1 MEACRP
7 AETDGE
13 RMPKVTIV
21 DVARAAGVSKSTVS
35 LVLQGSPRTRPET
48 AEKVQTAIRRL
59 GYVYNRGAANLRSAH
74 SNVVG
79 MVIND
84 LANPFFAEL
93 AVGIESVFHAS
104 GLVSLIAHTAESP
117 NRQADVLKAMREQ
130 AVCGLIICPARRT
143 DASALSGFAR
153 VGTPVVL
160 AMRRIPGSR
169 LSSVVPDNTRG
180 AAEAVRHLSSL
191 GYRRIAFVGGHDD
204 MSAQRDR
211 REGYADALAAAGAPV
226 DPALIVESAP
236 TRDGGIAAIGA
247 VLALDDPADA
257 ALCFNDVVAFGAV
270 LGLRRH
276 GREAGRDFGI
286 VGFDDVREAGEH
298 VPALTTVAVDSAG
311 IGARAAQAALRMIES
326 GRISA
331 EEQTTNVHLVVRE
344 SCGARTRGV
353 RRNVA

>member
-1 MEACRP
+1 MRK
-7 AETDGE
+7 T
-13 RMPKVTIV
+13 TII

-35 LVLQGSPRTRPET
+35 LVLQGSPNVRPET
-48 AEKVQTAIRRL
+48 TEKVQAAIHRL
-59 GYVYNRGAANLRSAH
+59 GYVYNRGAANLRAART
-74 SNVVG
+74 NVVG

-93 AVGIESVFHAS
+93 AVGIESVFRAS

-130 AVCGLIICPARRT
+130 AVCGLIICPARGT
-143 DASALSGFAR
+143 DASTLSDFVR
-153 VGTPVVL
+153 TEIPVVL
-160 AMRRIPGSR
+160 AMRRISGSR
-169 LSSVVPDNTRG
+169 LASVVPDNARG

-191 GYRRIAFVGGHDD
+191 GYRRIAFIGGHDD

-211 REGYADALAAAGAPV
+211 RGGYADALTAAGAPV

-247 VLALDDPADA
+247 VLGLDDPADA
-257 ALCFNDVVAFGAV
+257 ALCFNDVVAFGAI
-270 LGLRRH
+270 LGLRHR
-276 GREAGRDFGI
+276 GREAGRDFGV
-286 VGFDDVREAGEH
+286 VGFDDVREAGDH

-326 GRISA
+326 GRTSA
-331 EEQTTNVHLVVRE
+331 VEQTTSVHLVVRE
-344 SCGARTRGV
+344 SCGARTRRI
-353 RRNVA
+353 RRHVA

>member
-1 MEACRP
+1 MRKA
-7 AETDGE
+7 
-13 RMPKVTIV
+13 TII

-35 LVLQGSPRTRPET
+35 LVLQGSPRIRSATT
-48 AEKVQTAIRRL
+48 KKVRAAIHRL
-59 GYVYNRGAANLRSAH
+59 GYVYNRGAANLRSART
-74 SNVVG
+74 NVVG

-93 AVGIESVFHAS
+93 AVGIESVFRAS

-130 AVCGLIICPARRT
+130 AVCGLIVCPARGT
-143 DASALSGFAR
+143 DASALSDFIRAD
-153 VGTPVVL
+153 TPVVL

-169 LSSVVPDNTRG
+169 LASVIPNNARG
-180 AAEAVRHLSSL
+180 AAEAVRHLLDL
-191 GYRRIAFVGGHDD
+191 GYRRIAFVGGHGD

-211 REGYADALAAAGAPV
+211 REGYAEALATAGMPV

-247 VLALDDPADA
+247 VLALDEPADA
-257 ALCFNDVVAFGAV
+257 ALCFNDVVAFGAM
-270 LGLRRH
+270 LGLRQK
-276 GREAGRDFGI
+276 GREAGRDFGVI
-286 VGFDDVREAGEH
+286 GFDDVREAGDH

-326 GRISA
+326 GRMSA
-331 EEQTTNVHLVVRE
+331 EEQTTSVHLVVRE
-344 SCGARTRGV
+344 SCGARTRRI
-353 RRNVA
+353 RRDVA

>member
-1 MEACRP
+1 MRKA
-7 AETDGE
+7 
-13 RMPKVTIV
+13 TII

-35 LVLQGSPRTRPET
+35 LVLQGSPRIRSATT
-48 AEKVQTAIRRL
+48 KKVRAAIHRL
-59 GYVYNRGAANLRSAH
+59 GYVYNRGAANLRSAR

-93 AVGIESVFHAS
+93 AVGIESVFRAS

-130 AVCGLIICPARRT
+130 AVCGLIVCPARGT
-143 DASALSGFAR
+143 DASALSDFIRAD
-153 VGTPVVL
+153 TPVVL

-169 LSSVVPDNTRG
+169 LASVIPDNVRG
-180 AAEAVRHLSSL
+180 AAEAVRHLLDL

-211 REGYADALAAAGAPV
+211 HEGYAEALATAGMPV
-226 DPALIVESAP
+226 DPVLIVESAP

-247 VLALDDPADA
+247 VLALDEPADA
-257 ALCFNDVVAFGAV
+257 ALCFNDVVAFGAM
-270 LGLRRH
+270 LGLRQK
-276 GREAGRDFGI
+276 GREAGRDFGV

-326 GRISA
+326 GRMSA
-331 EEQTTNVHLVVRE
+331 VEQTTSVHLVVRE
-344 SCGARTRGV
+344 SCGARTRGI
-353 RRNVA
+353 RRDVA

>member
-1 MEACRP
+1 M
-7 AETDGE
+7 AEH
-13 RMPKVTIV
+13 RRKATII
-21 DVARAAGVSKSTVS
+21 DVASAASVSKSTVS
-35 LVLQGSPRTRPET
+35 LVLQGSPRVRPAT
-48 AEKVQTAIRRL
+48 TGKVQAAIHRL
-59 GYVYNRGAANLRSAH
+59 GYVYNRGAANLRSAR

-93 AVGIESVFHAS
+93 AVGIESVFRAS

-130 AVCGLIICPARRT
+130 AVCGLIICPARGT

-153 VGTPVVL
+153 AGTPVVL
-160 AMRRIPGSR
+160 AMRHIPGSR
-169 LSSVVPDNTRG
+169 LASVVPDNARG
-180 AAEAVRHLSSL
+180 AAEAVRHLQSL
-191 GYRRIAFVGGHDD
+191 GHRRIAFVGGHDD

-211 REGYADALAAAGAPV
+211 FRGYANALTQAAMPV

-257 ALCFNDVVAFGAV
+257 ALCFNDVVAFGAMH
-270 LGLRRH
+270 GLRHH

-286 VGFDDVREAGEH
+286 VGFDDVREAADH
-298 VPALTTVAVDSAG
+298 VPSLTTVAVDSAG
-311 IGARAAQAALRMIES
+311 IGARAAQAALRMVES
-326 GRISA
+326 GRISV
-331 EEQTTNVHLVVRE
+331 EEQTTSVHLVVRE
-344 SCGARTRGV
+344 SCGARARGIG
-353 RRNVA
+353 RQVA

>member
-1 MEACRP
+1 MRKA
-7 AETDGE
+7 
-13 RMPKVTIV
+13 TII
-21 DVARAAGVSKSTVS
+21 DVARTAGVSKSTVS
-35 LVLQGSPRTRPET
+35 LVLQGSPRVRPET
-48 AEKVQTAIRRL
+48 TEKVQAAIHRL
-59 GYVYNRGAANLRSAH
+59 GYVYNRGAANLRSART
-74 SNVVG
+74 NVVG

-93 AVGIESVFHAS
+93 AVGIESVFRTS
-104 GLVSLIAHTAESP
+104 GLLSLIAHTAESP

-130 AVCGLIICPARRT
+130 AVCGLIICPARGT
-143 DASALSGFAR
+143 DASALSDFSRAD
-153 VGTPVVL
+153 TPVVL

-169 LSSVVPDNTRG
+169 LASVIPDNARG
-180 AAEAVRHLSSL
+180 ATMAVRHLLDL
-191 GYRRIAFVGGHDD
+191 GYRRIAFVGGHGD

-211 REGYADALAAAGAPV
+211 REGYAEALATAGTPV

-270 LGLRRH
+270 LGLRHH

-286 VGFDDVREAGEH
+286 IGFDDIREAGEH
-298 VPALTTVAVDSAG
+298 VPALTTIAVDSAG

-331 EEQTTNVHLVVRE
+331 EEQTTSVHLVVRE
-344 SCGARTRGV
+344 SCGARTHGIGRQG
-353 RRNVA
+353 A

>member
-1 MEACRP
+1 MRKA
-7 AETDGE
+7 
-13 RMPKVTIV
+13 TII

-35 LVLQGSPRTRPET
+35 LVLQGSPRIRSATT
-48 AEKVQTAIRRL
+48 KKVRAAIHRL
-59 GYVYNRGAANLRSAH
+59 GYVYNRGAANLRSART
-74 SNVVG
+74 NVVG

-93 AVGIESVFHAS
+93 AVGIESVFRAS
-104 GLVSLIAHTAESP
+104 GLVSLIAHTAENP

-130 AVCGLIICPARRT
+130 AVCGLIVCPARGT
-143 DASALSGFAR
+143 DASALSDFIRAD
-153 VGTPVVL
+153 TPVVL

-169 LSSVVPDNTRG
+169 LASVIPDNARG
-180 AAEAVRHLSSL
+180 AAEAVRHFLDL

-211 REGYADALAAAGAPV
+211 REGYAEALATAGMPV

-247 VLALDDPADA
+247 VLDLHDPADA
-257 ALCFNDVVAFGAV
+257 ALCFNDVVAFGAM
-270 LGLRRH
+270 LGLRH
-276 GREAGRDFGI
+276 KGREAGRDFGVI
-286 VGFDDVREAGEH
+286 GFDDVREAGDH

-326 GRISA
+326 GRMSA
-331 EEQTTNVHLVVRE
+331 EEQTTSVHLVVRE
-344 SCGARTRGV
+344 SCAARTRGI
-353 RRNVA
+353 RRDVA

>member
-1 MEACRP
+1 MR
-7 AETDGE
+7 
-13 RMPKVTIV
+13 KVTIV
-21 DVARAAGVSKSTVS
+21 DVARAADVSKSTVS
-35 LVLQGSPRTRPET
+35 LVLQGSPSIRPET
-48 AEKVQTAIRRL
+48 AEKVQAAIHRL
-59 GYVYNRGAANLRSAH
+59 GYVYNRGAANLRSART
-74 SNVVG
+74 NVVG

-93 AVGIESVFHAS
+93 AVGIESVFRAS

-130 AVCGLIICPARRT
+130 AVCGLIVCPARGT
-143 DASALSGFAR
+143 DASALADFVRAD
-153 VGTPVVL
+153 TPVVL

-169 LSSVVPDNTRG
+169 LASVAPDNARG
-180 AAEAVRHLSSL
+180 GAEAVRHLLNL
-191 GYRRIAFVGGHDD
+191 GYRRVAFVGGHDD

-211 REGYADALAAAGAPV
+211 RRGYAEALASAGVPM

-257 ALCFNDVVAFGAV
+257 ALCFNDVVAFGAM
-270 LGLRRH
+270 LGLRRQ
-276 GREAGRDFGI
+276 GLEAGREFGV
-286 VGFDDVREAGEH
+286 VGFDDVREAGDH

-326 GRISA
+326 GRTSA
-331 EEQTTNVHLVVRE
+331 EEQITSVHLVVRE
-344 SCGARTRGV
+344 SCGAHTRGI
-353 RRNVA
+353 RRDVA

>member
-1 MEACRP
+1 MRKA
-7 AETDGE
+7 
-13 RMPKVTIV
+13 TII

-35 LVLQGSPRTRPET
+35 LVLQGSPRIRSATT
-48 AEKVQTAIRRL
+48 KKVQAAIHRL
-59 GYVYNRGAANLRSAH
+59 GYVYNRGAANLRSART
-74 SNVVG
+74 NVVG

-93 AVGIESVFHAS
+93 AVGIESVFRTS

-130 AVCGLIICPARRT
+130 AVCGLIICPARGT
-143 DASALSGFAR
+143 DASALSGFAHA
-153 VGTPVVL
+153 GTPVVL

-169 LSSVVPDNTRG
+169 LASVVPDNARG
-180 AAEAVRHLSSL
+180 ATEAVRHLLDL

-211 REGYADALAAAGAPV
+211 REGYAKALAAAGAPV

-247 VLALDDPADA
+247 VLALDEPADA
-257 ALCFNDVVAFGAV
+257 ALCFNDVVAFGAM
-270 LGLRRH
+270 LGLRH
-276 GREAGRDFGI
+276 KGREAGRDFGV
-286 VGFDDVREAGEH
+286 VGFDDVREAGDH

-326 GRISA
+326 GRMSA
-331 EEQTTNVHLVVRE
+331 EEQTTSVHLVVRE
-344 SCGARTRGV
+344 SCGARTRGI
-353 RRNVA
+353 RRDVA

>member
-1 MEACRP
+1 MRKA
-7 AETDGE
+7 
-13 RMPKVTIV
+13 TII

-35 LVLQGSPRTRPET
+35 LVLRGSPRIRPAT
-48 AEKVQTAIRRL
+48 TKKVQAAIHRL
-59 GYVYNRGAANLRSAH
+59 GYVYNRSAANLRSART
-74 SNVVG
+74 NVVG

-93 AVGIESVFHAS
+93 AVGIESVFTAS

-117 NRQADVLKAMREQ
+117 NRQADVFKAMREQ
-130 AVCGLIICPARRT
+130 AVCGLIVCPARGTDAAALSDFIRT
-143 DASALSGFAR
+143 D
-153 VGTPVVL
+153 TPVVL

-169 LSSVVPDNTRG
+169 LASVVPDNARG
-180 AAEAVRHLSSL
+180 AAEAVRHLLGL

-211 REGYADALAAAGAPV
+211 REGYADALATAGMSV
-226 DPALIVESAP
+226 DPALIAESAP

-257 ALCFNDVVAFGAV
+257 ALCFNDVVAFGAI
-270 LGLRRH
+270 LGLRRSR
-276 GREAGRDFGI
+276 REAGRDFGI

-326 GRISA
+326 GRMSA
-331 EEQTTNVHLVVRE
+331 EEQTTSVHLVVRE
-344 SCGARTRGV
+344 SCGARTRGI
-353 RRNVA
+353 RRDVA

>member
-1 MEACRP
+1 MRKA
-7 AETDGE
+7 
-13 RMPKVTIV
+13 TII

-35 LVLQGSPRTRPET
+35 LVLQGSPRIRSATT
-48 AEKVQTAIRRL
+48 KKVQAAIHRL
-59 GYVYNRGAANLRSAH
+59 GYVYNRGAANLRSART
-74 SNVVG
+74 NVVG

-93 AVGIESVFHAS
+93 AVGIESVFRTS

-130 AVCGLIICPARRT
+130 AVCGLIICPARGT
-143 DASALSGFAR
+143 DASALSGFAHA
-153 VGTPVVL
+153 GTPVVL

-169 LSSVVPDNTRG
+169 LASVVPDNARG
-180 AAEAVRHLSSL
+180 ATEAVRHLLDL

-211 REGYADALAAAGAPV
+211 REGYAKALAAAGAPV

-247 VLALDDPADA
+247 VLALDEPADA
-257 ALCFNDVVAFGAV
+257 ALCLNDVIAFGAM
-270 LGLRRH
+270 LGLPQK
-276 GREAGRDFGI
+276 GREAGRDFGVI
-286 VGFDDVREAGEH
+286 GFDDVREAGDH

-326 GRISA
+326 GRMSA
-331 EEQTTNVHLVVRE
+331 EEQTTSVHLVVRE
-344 SCGARTRGV
+344 SCGARTRGI
-353 RRNVA
+353 RRDVA